1 MQMQT
6 MPSLIITLSFSNLT
20 LQDQHSIPFRIL
32 IKQQSERLMSHK
44 YLDTNCSTSLLT
56 LLRVYCVTKQIRTY
70 SIFLSHTGNYNGL
83 KNKYLFRVSLEQ
95 IRSHSWSRYYQSWC
109 GIFELCRQKLAELK
123 LS

>member
-1 MQMQT
+1 MQT

-20 LQDQHSIPFRIL
+20 LQDQHSIPFRIS